1 MVHCGKG
8 FAEHPMP
15 AERTDAPVVAR
26 TIKTAL
32 VILTLLVLTA
42 WALTSYAFPQQ
53 WINWCNAVGNQAS
66 VAGLFVSLVGFA
78 LTIWTLLLTQRI
90 EREARARIER
100 AVSEAQAQAREAV
113 TKIGK
118 HLLTGEAARFRQLVR
133 VIQRAVRGGRCERAA
148 RGCEG
153 ARHFCVHF
161 RENPHLREEER
172 DRLGRAQNDLRII
185 AN

>member
-8 FAEHPMP
+8 LAEHPMP

-42 WALTSYAFPQQ
+42 WALTYYAFPQQ

-78 LTIWTLLLTQRI
+78 LTICTLLLTQRI

-133 VIQRAVRGGRCERAA
+133 VIQRAVQGGQWGRAA
-148 RGCEG
+148 RGCER
-153 ARHFCVHF
+153 ARRFCVRF
-161 RENPHLREEER
+161 RENPTC
-172 DRLGRAQNDLRII
+172 GRRNGTGSAGQKTT
-185 AN
+185 